1 MHSPVRSIVFGRTS
15 AVSLTKGSEAFV
27 SNEISSLC
35 CLLNA
40 DLNLFE
46 ETDVL
51 TAPFLPSLSSVETF
65 SLFLVSA
72 NLPASTR
79 NECKRN
85 SLRFRRCVRVSGLFL
100 FLCLGRFVIYFFV
113 AFSFPFA
120 SRSIFSRKLLATS
133 ASDTARAASGD
144 FVTLATS
151 NSLKSSGF
159 AH

>member
-46 ETDVL
+46 ETDVR

-79 NECKRN
+79 NECN
-85 SLRFRRCVRVSGLFL
+85 ET
-100 FLCLGRFVIYFFV
+100 RFVSTDASESADFF
-113 AFSFPFA
+113 FSFA
-120 SRSIFSRKLLATS
+120 S
-133 ASDTARAASGD
+133 AA
-144 FVTLATS
+144 L
-151 NSLKSSGF
+151 
-159 AH
+159 